1 MTMLFPGSRREQ
13 IGSKTRARD
22 AFTILELLV
31 VMTIISVLLV
41 VLVPAVTSI
50 SKSNARK
57 GALGTLSGVLE
68 QARATAIRDG
78 QATYVAFVD
87 QLPNSSDAAKTQQY
101 CYRSF
106 AIFEDDATTPGT
118 VKQITPWKSFPTGVS
133 IRSGTLNNLANTPT
147 KFPFTPTNSPGASFP
162 FLKFNSNGEVDE
174 STSRNPSTSTTPIP
188 LDIFE
193 GTVTGGSDFD
203 TNSAK
208 LTDTI
213 AVSKLTGRAQ
223 AVVGA
228 TPKP

>member
-1 MTMLFPGSRREQ
+1 MKTMSFPGSRRER
-13 IGSKTRARD
+13 IGSRT

-31 VMTIISVLLV
+31 VMTIITILLV

-57 GALGTLSGVLE
+57 GALGTLTGVLE
-68 QARATAIRDG
+68 QARNTAVKDG
-78 QATYVAFVD
+78 QATYVVFPD
-87 QLPNSSDAAKTQQY
+87 QLPNSTDTLKTQQY

-106 AIFEDDATTPGT
+106 AIFEDDAITPGS
-118 VKQITPWKSFPTGVS
+118 VKQVTPWKNLPTGIS
-133 IRSGTLNNLANTPT
+133 IRSGSLNNLANTT
-147 KFPFTPTNSPGASFP
+147 SFPFTPTNAPGAKFP

-174 STSRNPSTSTTPIP
+174 ASSRNPSTSTTPIP

-203 TNSAK
+203 TNSSK
-208 LTDTI
+208 LTDSL

-223 AVVGA
+223 PVVGA